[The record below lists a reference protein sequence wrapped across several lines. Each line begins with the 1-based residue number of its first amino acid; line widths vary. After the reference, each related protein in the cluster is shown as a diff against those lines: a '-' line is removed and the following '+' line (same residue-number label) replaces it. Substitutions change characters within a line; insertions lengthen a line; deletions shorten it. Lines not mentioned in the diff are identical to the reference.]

1 MQTEARKG
9 WVHFDGWAGR
19 SKHPVEIL
27 GECRRKGKEHYR
39 VRLLE
44 SAYRHAAGKILY
56 PPKSAVT
63 FEQQ

>member
-1 MQTEARKG
+1 METSSPTPRRG
-9 WVHFDGWAGR
+9 WVHLDGWAGR

-27 GECRRKGKEHYR
+27 AVTRRGYK

-56 PPKSAVT
+56 PPRWAVT
-63 FEQQ
+63 LEKDS